1 MGNSYCI
8 PPPTCSNAGAISDIV
23 TLSIG
28 FNTSYLWYAFGFS
41 IYGSALCSY
50 GTPAGDVY
58 FPHWLP
64 YLSIIVPAGIVWFSL
79 IVPGTRPPFGAHFSQ
94 SIFSSASKNLVSLTT
109 NSSVPIKYVPDKDRK
124 AFASDLKTIY
134 HASDE
139 EKARLA
145 LDRVTEKWTAKYPN
159 SMKRW

>member
-1 MGNSYCI
+1 MCIRDSSYCI

-79 IVPGTRPPFGAHFSQ
+79 IVPGTRSPFGAHFSQ
-94 SIFSSASKNLVSLTT
+94 SIFPSASKNLVSLTT
-109 NSSVPIKYVPDKDRK
+109 NSSVPIALLP
-124 AFASDLKTIY
+124 LLTKTLY
-134 HASDE
+134 PYNYPSRWPSS
-139 EKARLA
+139 EKRIHFSKPTVSSA
-145 LDRVTEKWTAKYPN
+145 
-159 SMKRW
+159 